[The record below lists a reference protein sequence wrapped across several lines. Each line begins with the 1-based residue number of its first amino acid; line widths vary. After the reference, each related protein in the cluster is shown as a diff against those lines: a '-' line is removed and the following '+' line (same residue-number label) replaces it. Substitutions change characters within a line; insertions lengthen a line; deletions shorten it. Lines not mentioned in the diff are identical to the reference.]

1 MKPAIAASA
10 QSFPGRG
17 SIVGPLRVDRLM
29 GLANKLSGFAVL
41 LLVWQIVLLLA
52 LLDGMIDL
60 AAYAGVHCISCAGFA
75 AYLIWCLKASAS
87 GDRYSA
93 ALQIVAWSAV
103 AGPFGTFVAAALS
116 LPAAPISAKVLR
128 DVDVDTLTVDPANEQ
143 TEFLHI
149 SLLDR
154 RVRIEGACLVRPL
167 MDVIAEGAQPEKLEA
182 LGVIYRKY
190 EARLNVVL
198 KRALQDSDTSVRV
211 LAATVTAKL
220 HATYSRKIGEF
231 QTAAAAE
238 PELVQ
243 HWRDLAE
250 VRLQYAASGLPETSR
265 ARAQIEFAVDDLSRA
280 VELDPADRA
289 SADCLDR
296 ARRQLAE
303 WGR

>member
-1 MKPAIAASA
+1 MKPAIAAAA

-17 SIVGPLRVDRLM
+17 SIVWLLRVDRLI

-41 LLVWQIVLLLA
+41 LLVWQIALLLA
-52 LLDGMIDL
+52 LLDGMIDFGAYAGIHCFGCAGL
-60 AAYAGVHCISCAGFA
+60 AAYLV
-75 AYLIWCLKASAS
+75 WCLKASAS
-87 GDRYSA
+87 GDRYCV

-103 AGPFGTFVAAALS
+103 AGPFGAFVAAALS
-116 LPAAPISAKVLR
+116 LPAAPVSAKVLR
-128 DVDVDTLTVDPANEQ
+128 DVDIDSRTVDSASEQ
-143 TEFLHI
+143 TELLHI

-154 RVRIEGACLVRPL
+154 RVRSEGACLVRPL
-167 MDVIAEGAQPEKLEA
+167 MDVIAEGSQPEKLEA

-238 PELVQ
+238 PELPQ
-243 HWRDLAE
+243 HLRDLAE

-265 ARAQIEFAVDDLSRA
+265 ARAQIELAVGDLSRA

-289 SADCLDR
+289 SADCFDR